1 MFIAYLVISL
11 LVWLWL
17 SFMWSS
23 NGIQNCVVKTVFVIQ
38 TIWTGLTLLSVV
50 WPLIQTGQ
58 IKLI

>member
-1 MFIAYLVISL
+1 MFIAYLTISL
-11 LVWLWL
+11 LIWICL

-23 NGIQNCVVKTVFVIQ
+23 NGMQNCIVKTLFVIQ

-50 WPLIQTGQ
+50 WPLIQSGQ